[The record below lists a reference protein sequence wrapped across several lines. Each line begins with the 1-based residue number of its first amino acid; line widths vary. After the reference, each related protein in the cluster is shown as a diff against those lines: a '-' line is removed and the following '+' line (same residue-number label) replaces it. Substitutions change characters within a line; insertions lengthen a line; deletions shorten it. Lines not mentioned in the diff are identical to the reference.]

1 MFQFDDQEEQNKFLG
16 MLEKFVF
23 ELRDKFPE
31 HTFELDGVKTIIVD
45 NVSHDLQ
52 LRRSK
57 EDPEIIEFN
66 LDIDFLYEQID
77 S

>member
-1 MFQFDDQEEQNKFLG
+1 MFQFDDQEEESKFTG
-16 MLEKFVF
+16 MLERFVL

-31 HTFELDGVKTIIVD
+31 HTFELQGTKTIVVD
-45 NVSHDLQ
+45 NVSHQLQ

-57 EDPEIIEFN
+57 EGPEIIEFN
-66 LDIDFLYEQID
+66 LDVDFLYEQID